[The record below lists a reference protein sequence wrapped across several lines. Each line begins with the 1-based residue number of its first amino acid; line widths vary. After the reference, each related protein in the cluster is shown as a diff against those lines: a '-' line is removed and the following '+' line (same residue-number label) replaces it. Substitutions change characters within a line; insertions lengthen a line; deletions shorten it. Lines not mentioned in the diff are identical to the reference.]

1 MKKSTFCITVFL
13 SCRSWSDVS
22 KNGTDGYMEKMQELS
37 EEERF
42 CYNMSYF
49 HIVQELFLFRTS
61 HSGGT
66 STRAKCRQFGVDSS
80 ENVEFKFS
88 EEEDG

>member
-1 MKKSTFCITVFL
+1 
-13 SCRSWSDVS
+13 
-22 KNGTDGYMEKMQELS
+22 MQELVGCFEEWYRWVHGENAIEELS

-88 EEEDG
+88 VEEDG

>member
-1 MKKSTFCITVFL
+1 MEEKIIKIMQLVQIKKDNTVEFP
-13 SCRSWSDVS
+13 
-22 KNGTDGYMEKMQELS
+22 
-37 EEERF
+37 EEARK
-42 CYNMSYF
+42 
-49 HIVQELFLFRTS
+49 LFLFRTS

>member
-1 MKKSTFCITVFL
+1 MIKIK
-13 SCRSWSDVS
+13 
-22 KNGTDGYMEKMQELS
+22 EKRMQ
-37 EEERF
+37 
-42 CYNMSYF
+42 SYVLRARKM
-49 HIVQELFLFRTS
+49 VQELFLFRTS